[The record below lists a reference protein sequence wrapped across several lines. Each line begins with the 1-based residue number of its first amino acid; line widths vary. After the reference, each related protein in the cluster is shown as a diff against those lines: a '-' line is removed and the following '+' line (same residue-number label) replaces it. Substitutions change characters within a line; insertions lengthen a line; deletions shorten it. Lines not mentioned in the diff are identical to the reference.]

1 MKKLV
6 LVIPTYNE
14 RGNIEAL
21 FSAFDRVVKKIP
33 RGWKLEFLIV
43 DDNSPDGTAA
53 EVERVQQ
60 LYKSRT
66 RELKSASIHL
76 FNNPSKAG
84 LGKAYLVG
92 MEYAVN
98 NLKADAIGQ
107 FDADLS
113 HDPHKVP
120 ELLVKLDQGYDMVI
134 GSRYIAGGSIPA
146 DWGRYRKMLSRVGN
160 TLVRFGLGHPE
171 LNDWST
177 GFRIFTKKVYTK
189 IKPNIKDEQFF
200 GYLIMVGILHNT
212 VKAGFKVTEVPFH
225 FVDRTYGES
234 KLGVEYIIDTLTYIA
249 TSRLTHMINTL
260 KNSITIKPFSLQ
272 SK

>member
-14 RGNIEAL
+14 RGNIEPL
-21 FSAFDRVVKKIP
+21 FSAFDNVVKKVP

-53 EVERVQQ
+53 ELERVKQ
-60 LYKSRT
+60 LYHSRT

-76 FNNPSKAG
+76 YKNSNKAG

-92 MEYAVN
+92 MEYAVST
-98 NLKADAIGQ
+98 LKADAIGQ

-120 ELLVKLDQGYDMVI
+120 ELLVKIDQGYDMVI

-146 DWGRYRKMLSRVGN
+146 DWGIYRKMLSRVGN

-171 LNDWST
+171 LKDWST
-177 GFRIFTKKVYTK
+177 GFRVFTKQVYRK
-189 IKPNIKDEQFF
+189 ITPHIKDEQFF
-200 GYLIMVGILHNT
+200 GYLIMVGVLHTT

-249 TSRLTHMINTL
+249 TSRVTHMIDNL
-260 KNSITIKPFSLQ
+260 KSSITTKLYSLE